1 MFSDLN
7 ARTSNLDNFV
17 IKIESVHE
25 FDIVSTI
32 FEIDVIDK
40 RFSKYCIVTQLLQF
54 CILFSLSIVN
64 GCVCADEGIGELT

>member
-1 MFSDLN
+1 MKQSLQPSNFAIIRFSDLN

-40 RFSKYCIVTQLLQF
+40 RFSKYCIVNNFGKQLLQF
-54 CILFSLSIVN
+54 CI
-64 GCVCADEGIGELT
+64 